1 MITIQL
7 VKIFKNLDQKSILQ
21 LLVTKYSD
29 GTHLV
34 PLTVCHINTIISRGN
49 GQRVKERALRGTEIK
64 FMVKFTKCFW
74 IV

>member
-1 MITIQL
+1 MITILL
-7 VKIFKNLDQKSILQ
+7 VKYFEKLVQKSILV

-29 GTHLV
+29 VTHLV

-64 FMVKFTKCFW
+64 FMVKFT
-74 IV
+74 